1 MKSKKFKFILR
12 AVLFIIALFVGVPGG
27 VMMAED
33 VATAAANASELTGG
47 GKQVAGDHGD
57 LSATATETGGEE
69 MNPDNLYTKHIDE
82 IITRIRPNRTPI
94 DQISRKA
101 ARVVKTDS
109 AIVKYYSAGTRP
121 LSTSLTTAV
130 ALQTTEATVSL
141 NVANTNMFTEDDT
154 IICVGVKGYLED
166 GVTLSS
172 HDLELCVL
180 KRDDSGFPVV
190 YAVNGKMGTSTN
202 QTTVI
207 PAIPANTVLVRAAKA
222 CAESDIQTGTFTT
235 VPTADE
241 QYVQN
246 FMTQVSQTTFDKMA
260 SKEVN
265 WNFSDLED
273 DAIFDMKRSMEVSYL
288 MGTKRKIKHNLK
300 KTQQY
305 FTGGIFWQAGRDVQ
319 IGTPDALQF
328 TVGSASTAA
337 GNVTVVLNGIPYV
350 IAVGTGKKA
359 SEVAALIAAT
369 TFSGWSA
376 TANANVVT
384 FIRSSV
390 GAYSAPTFTD
400 TGTTGVTGAFTVS
413 NVAIDVDQLV
423 DFTKSVFVGN
433 DSSDKK
439 ILLCGSEML
448 AAFEKIKG
456 DKYQI
461 TKSSIENW
469 DLTFKSF
476 RTGFGEVLV
485 IYHDLFD
492 QLGRSNQGLVLDADY
507 LVKAIRFEWRRFA
520 LDLKAAGVSNT
531 DDVVLQ
537 EVSALYLRYPD
548 AHARASLAA

>member
-33 VATAAANASELTGG
+33 VATAAANASELAGG
-47 GKQVAGDHGD
+47 GEQVAGDHGD
-57 LSATATETGGEE
+57 LAGVATETGGQI

-319 IGTPDALQF
+319 IGTPDTLQF
-328 TVGSASTAA
+328 TVGHASTAA
-337 GNVTVVLNGIPYV
+337 GNVTVVLNGIPYT
-350 IAVGTGKKA
+350 IAIGTGK
-359 SEVAALIAAT
+359 STSDVAALIAAT

-390 GAYSAPTFTD
+390 GAYSTPTFTD

>member
-319 IGTPDALQF
+319 IGTPDTLQF
-328 TVGSASTAA
+328 TVGHASTAA
-337 GNVTVVLNGIPYV
+337 GNVTVVLNGIPYT
-350 IAVGTGKKA
+350 IAIGTGK
-359 SEVAALIAAT
+359 STSDVAALIAAT

-390 GAYSAPTFTD
+390 GAYSTPTFTD

-520 LDLKAAGVSNT
+520 LDLKSAGVSNT

>member
-57 LSATATETGGEE
+57 MTGTATETGGEE

-130 ALQTTEATVSL
+130 ALQTSEATVAL

-207 PAIPANTVLVRAAKA
+207 PAIPANTILVRAAKA

-319 IGTPDALQF
+319 IGTPDTLQF

-337 GNVTVVLNGIPYV
+337 GNVTVVLNGIPYT
-350 IAVGTGKKA
+350 IAIGTGKTE
-359 SEVAALIAAT
+359 SQVAASIAAT

-390 GAYSAPTFTD
+390 GAYSTPTFTD

-520 LDLKAAGVSNT
+520 LDLKSAGVSNT